1 MNISAVVGKDRP
13 PYDGAASCSSDSGVG
28 YYGPRYIEL
37 ASKTEGSLES
47 ICDDDFS
54 EIAQELGLTA
64 SGLKLNFVLS
74 SPADSSSLKVSL
86 YAEESDDSLIAELV
100 QGEDYTFDVEENSIV
115 FNIDSLPAS
124 ETYIL
129 AEYRVLARGT
139 VVSESVE

>member
-1 MNISAVVGKDRP
+1 MMTFPRSHKSWVLPPVV
-13 PYDGAASCSSDSGVG
+13 SS
-28 YYGPRYIEL
+28 
-37 ASKTEGSLES
+37 
-47 ICDDDFS
+47 
-54 EIAQELGLTA
+54 
-64 SGLKLNFVLS
+64 LNFVLS